1 MYISCV
7 RFFGTMGQ
15 KAQTTANKVD
25 FNPKCR
31 FFMCQVQFYGSVPIS
46 GTVTPLNL
54 PQIQVI

>member
-1 MYISCV
+1 MPEQMYISCV

-31 FFMCQVQFYGSVPIS
+31 FFKCQVQFYGSVPIS
-46 GTVTPLNL
+46 GTVTP
-54 PQIQVI
+54 